1 MSELSRLRWRC
12 RRGMRE
18 LDVVLVSYLDHQY
31 ATATPAHRAAFA
43 RLLECPDP
51 DLLDYLTRRATPPDP
66 DLNDVV
72 DAVRAAFRPARG

>member
-18 LDVVLVSYLDHQY
+18 LDVVLVSYLDNEY
-31 ATATPAHRAAFA
+31 PTATPAHQAAFA

-51 DLLDYLTRRATPPDP
+51 DLLDYLTRRAVPPDP

-72 DAVRAAFRPARG
+72 SAIRTAFRPAGG